1 MREIYLDNSATTK
14 PLKQVAD
21 SMQETL
27 LSSYGNPS
35 SLHTRGFE
43 SEKLLKDSRRI
54 IANSLGK
61 KENTITFNSGGTEGD
76 NNVLQSVARD
86 RRRAGKT
93 IITTAVEHPAILE
106 TCKFLES
113 EGFNIVS
120 ISVDEYCNPNLDEL
134 KSNLS
139 DEVILISAMTVNNE
153 VGTIFPINEINEI
166 KGNALFHT
174 DAVQAYGK
182 MDLSGFQG
190 DFLTASGHKIHG
202 PKGIGFLYRKDGT
215 RLSPLIFG
223 GNQESGY
230 RSGTE
235 NMPGIVGMA
244 KAAEIMLSNINENY
258 DRVKSLWQ
266 RLKQGILEIGDVARI
281 KIAPKNFGRVAAQ
294 TARNIVIQKIRD
306 AQRDSVY
313 GEYVDRENEMIT
325 GTIQREDKFNVYVN
339 LDKIEGVVPVKEQV
353 AGEKYIANE
362 RMKFLI
368 KDVRSSSK
376 EPQII
381 LSRASENLVTRLF
394 ELEVPEITDGIIEIY
409 SIAREAG
416 SRTKIAVFSNDDGID
431 AVGACIGYKG
441 IRVNSIVEELQN
453 EKIDIINYDKDIKKF
468 ISNALSPAD
477 IVEVLVNENKKQS
490 LVVVNEYQLSL
501 AIGKEGQNAR
511 LAARL
516 TGWKIDIKSKEDFD
530 KMSKDEIDQLLGLV
544 ENSDSKDKEEILSED
559 EFKVAN
565 TDESILDNEEV
576 NEDHDL
582 EELE

>member
-1 MREIYLDNSATTK
+1 MNEDFMLA
-14 PLKQVAD
+14 
-21 SMQETL
+21 
-27 LSSYGNPS
+27 
-35 SLHTRGFE
+35 
-43 SEKLLKDSRRI
+43 
-54 IANSLGK
+54 
-61 KENTITFNSGGTEGD
+61 
-76 NNVLQSVARD
+76 
-86 RRRAGKT
+86 
-93 IITTAVEHPAILE
+93 
-106 TCKFLES
+106 
-113 EGFNIVS
+113 
-120 ISVDEYCNPNLDEL
+120 LDEL
-134 KSNLS
+134 EKEKNIDKEIILDALEKALVKSYQKNYDNAENVDVVIDKETGS
-139 DEVILISAMTVNNE
+139 IEVFALKDVVENVDNR
-153 VGTIFPINEINEI
+153 VNEISLKDAKEI
-166 KGNALFHT
+166 DKN
-174 DAVQAYGK
+174 
-182 MDLSGFQG
+182 
-190 DFLTASGHKIHG
+190 
-202 PKGIGFLYRKDGT
+202 
-215 RLSPLIFG
+215 
-223 GNQESGY
+223 
-230 RSGTE
+230 
-235 NMPGIVGMA
+235 
-244 KAAEIMLSNINENY
+244 
-258 DRVKSLWQ
+258 
-266 RLKQGILEIGDVARI
+266 LEIGDVARI

-416 SRTKIAVFSNDDGID
+416 SRTKIAVFSNDEGID

-453 EKIDIINYDKDIKKF
+453 EKIDIINYDKDIEKF

>member
-1 MREIYLDNSATTK
+1 MNEDFMLA
-14 PLKQVAD
+14 
-21 SMQETL
+21 
-27 LSSYGNPS
+27 
-35 SLHTRGFE
+35 
-43 SEKLLKDSRRI
+43 
-54 IANSLGK
+54 
-61 KENTITFNSGGTEGD
+61 
-76 NNVLQSVARD
+76 
-86 RRRAGKT
+86 
-93 IITTAVEHPAILE
+93 
-106 TCKFLES
+106 
-113 EGFNIVS
+113 
-120 ISVDEYCNPNLDEL
+120 LDEL
-134 KSNLS
+134 EKEKNIDKEIILDALEKALVKSYQKNYDNAENVDVVIDKETGS
-139 DEVILISAMTVNNE
+139 IEVFALKDVVENVDNR
-153 VGTIFPINEINEI
+153 VNEISLKDAKEI
-166 KGNALFHT
+166 DKN
-174 DAVQAYGK
+174 
-182 MDLSGFQG
+182 
-190 DFLTASGHKIHG
+190 
-202 PKGIGFLYRKDGT
+202 
-215 RLSPLIFG
+215 
-223 GNQESGY
+223 
-230 RSGTE
+230 
-235 NMPGIVGMA
+235 
-244 KAAEIMLSNINENY
+244 
-258 DRVKSLWQ
+258 
-266 RLKQGILEIGDVARI
+266 LEIGDVARI

-530 KMSKDEIDQLLGLV
+530 KMNKDEIDQLLGLV
-544 ENSDSKDKEEILSED
+544 ENSDSKDKEEILSEED
-559 EFKVAN
+559 EFILENNA
-565 TDESILDNEEV
+565 ESIFNNEEE

>member
-1 MREIYLDNSATTK
+1 MNEDFMLA
-14 PLKQVAD
+14 
-21 SMQETL
+21 
-27 LSSYGNPS
+27 
-35 SLHTRGFE
+35 
-43 SEKLLKDSRRI
+43 
-54 IANSLGK
+54 
-61 KENTITFNSGGTEGD
+61 
-76 NNVLQSVARD
+76 
-86 RRRAGKT
+86 
-93 IITTAVEHPAILE
+93 
-106 TCKFLES
+106 
-113 EGFNIVS
+113 
-120 ISVDEYCNPNLDEL
+120 LDEL
-134 KSNLS
+134 EKEKNIDKEIILDALEKALVKSYQKNYDNAENVDVVIDKETGS
-139 DEVILISAMTVNNE
+139 IEVFALKDVVENVDNR
-153 VGTIFPINEINEI
+153 VNEISLKDAKEI
-166 KGNALFHT
+166 DKN
-174 DAVQAYGK
+174 
-182 MDLSGFQG
+182 
-190 DFLTASGHKIHG
+190 
-202 PKGIGFLYRKDGT
+202 
-215 RLSPLIFG
+215 
-223 GNQESGY
+223 
-230 RSGTE
+230 
-235 NMPGIVGMA
+235 
-244 KAAEIMLSNINENY
+244 
-258 DRVKSLWQ
+258 
-266 RLKQGILEIGDVARI
+266 LEIGDVARI

-544 ENSDSKDKEEILSED
+544 ENPDSKDKEEILSED

>member
-1 MREIYLDNSATTK
+1 MNEDFMLA
-14 PLKQVAD
+14 
-21 SMQETL
+21 
-27 LSSYGNPS
+27 
-35 SLHTRGFE
+35 
-43 SEKLLKDSRRI
+43 
-54 IANSLGK
+54 
-61 KENTITFNSGGTEGD
+61 
-76 NNVLQSVARD
+76 
-86 RRRAGKT
+86 
-93 IITTAVEHPAILE
+93 
-106 TCKFLES
+106 
-113 EGFNIVS
+113 
-120 ISVDEYCNPNLDEL
+120 LDEL
-134 KSNLS
+134 EKEKNIDKEIILDALEKALVKSYQKNY
-139 DEVILISAMTVNNE
+139 DNAENVDVVIDKETGNIEVFALKDVVENVDNR
-153 VGTIFPINEINEI
+153 VNEISLKDAKEI
-166 KGNALFHT
+166 DKN
-174 DAVQAYGK
+174 
-182 MDLSGFQG
+182 
-190 DFLTASGHKIHG
+190 
-202 PKGIGFLYRKDGT
+202 
-215 RLSPLIFG
+215 
-223 GNQESGY
+223 
-230 RSGTE
+230 
-235 NMPGIVGMA
+235 
-244 KAAEIMLSNINENY
+244 
-258 DRVKSLWQ
+258 
-266 RLKQGILEIGDVARI
+266 LEIGDVARI

-501 AIGKEGQNAR
+501 SIGKEGQNAR

-544 ENSDSKDKEEILSED
+544 ENPDNKDKEEILSEED
-559 EFKVAN
+559 EFILEN
-565 TDESILDNEEV
+565 NDENSLDNEEE
-576 NEDHDL
+576 NEDLDL

>member
-1 MREIYLDNSATTK
+1 MNEDFMLA
-14 PLKQVAD
+14 
-21 SMQETL
+21 
-27 LSSYGNPS
+27 
-35 SLHTRGFE
+35 
-43 SEKLLKDSRRI
+43 
-54 IANSLGK
+54 
-61 KENTITFNSGGTEGD
+61 
-76 NNVLQSVARD
+76 
-86 RRRAGKT
+86 
-93 IITTAVEHPAILE
+93 
-106 TCKFLES
+106 
-113 EGFNIVS
+113 
-120 ISVDEYCNPNLDEL
+120 LDEL
-134 KSNLS
+134 EKEKNIDKEIILDALEKALVKSYQKNY
-139 DEVILISAMTVNNE
+139 DNAENVDVVIDKETGNIEVFALKDVVENVDNR
-153 VGTIFPINEINEI
+153 VNEISLKDAKEI
-166 KGNALFHT
+166 DKN
-174 DAVQAYGK
+174 
-182 MDLSGFQG
+182 
-190 DFLTASGHKIHG
+190 
-202 PKGIGFLYRKDGT
+202 
-215 RLSPLIFG
+215 
-223 GNQESGY
+223 
-230 RSGTE
+230 
-235 NMPGIVGMA
+235 
-244 KAAEIMLSNINENY
+244 
-258 DRVKSLWQ
+258 
-266 RLKQGILEIGDVARI
+266 LEIGDVARI

-530 KMSKDEIDQLLGLV
+530 KMNKDEIDQLLGLV
-544 ENSDSKDKEEILSED
+544 ENSDSKDKEEILSDED
-559 EFKVAN
+559 EFILEN
-565 TDESILDNEEV
+565 NDENSLGNEEE
-576 NEDHDL
+576 NEDLDL

>member
-1 MREIYLDNSATTK
+1 MNEDFMLA
-14 PLKQVAD
+14 
-21 SMQETL
+21 
-27 LSSYGNPS
+27 
-35 SLHTRGFE
+35 
-43 SEKLLKDSRRI
+43 
-54 IANSLGK
+54 
-61 KENTITFNSGGTEGD
+61 
-76 NNVLQSVARD
+76 
-86 RRRAGKT
+86 
-93 IITTAVEHPAILE
+93 
-106 TCKFLES
+106 
-113 EGFNIVS
+113 
-120 ISVDEYCNPNLDEL
+120 LDEL
-134 KSNLS
+134 EKEKNIDKEIILDALEKALVKSYQKNYDNAENVDVVIDKETGS
-139 DEVILISAMTVNNE
+139 IEVFALKDVVENVDNR
-153 VGTIFPINEINEI
+153 VNEISLKDAKEI
-166 KGNALFHT
+166 DKN
-174 DAVQAYGK
+174 
-182 MDLSGFQG
+182 
-190 DFLTASGHKIHG
+190 
-202 PKGIGFLYRKDGT
+202 
-215 RLSPLIFG
+215 
-223 GNQESGY
+223 
-230 RSGTE
+230 
-235 NMPGIVGMA
+235 
-244 KAAEIMLSNINENY
+244 
-258 DRVKSLWQ
+258 
-266 RLKQGILEIGDVARI
+266 LEIGDVARI

-544 ENSDSKDKEEILSED
+544 ENPDSKDKEEILSEED
-559 EFKVAN
+559 EFILEN
-565 TDESILDNEEV
+565 NDENSLDNEEE
-576 NEDHDL
+576 NEDLDL